1 MLSDGHRQV
10 HLKVGEGIA
19 RAQLSKCF
27 NNRKHQSCYRL
38 KNTVKTK
45 PNKTQHIKEK

>member
-1 MLSDGHRQV
+1 MLSDGHAQV

-19 RAQLSKCF
+19 RAQLSEYF
-27 NNRKHQSCYRL
+27 NNGKCQSCYRL
-38 KNTVKTK
+38 KNTVNPK